1 MTQNKRNLIMK
12 KIINS
17 HLYDTDT
24 ADCVGHYRN
33 NRDDDDFRVTV
44 ENLYRKKTGE
54 FFLHGWGGPLT
65 NYAERRGQNTWG
77 YGEEIKPMSL
87 NDAKKWAENHLSGE
101 NYIKIFGEVEE

>member
-1 MTQNKRNLIMK
+1 MK

-44 ENLYRKKTGE
+44 
-54 FFLHGWGGPLT
+54 
-65 NYAERRGQNTWG
+65 
-77 YGEEIKPMSL
+77 
-87 NDAKKWAENHLSGE
+87 
-101 NYIKIFGEVEE
+101 